1 VSDPGALL
9 FARYAYPPNELG
21 YCGPAGAS
29 TLLRADRPEEIARR
43 ARGFDGA
50 WAYLVFLARALG
62 RADPL
67 DPAVVSAYWIGDS
80 LPGGD
85 FPDLLPF
92 LRPRFAGQRGGTWES
107 AAGRALPH
115 HSFHVFEVYPWASL
129 LRRSGNPSAVSVLDR
144 CRIRTGTVVRVRE
157 STATVTTRPLV
168 WDGAVLAAGPP
179 REETV
184 SPLLG
189 GLVPGDL
196 VALHWD
202 WVCDRI
208 TAEQAATIESLERR
222 QLDVLFR
229 KIVIPER

>member
-1 VSDPGALL
+1 MSNPGALL

-21 YCGPAGAS
+21 YCGPAGAAM
-29 TLLRADRPEEIARR
+29 LLRSDLPGEIARR

-62 RADPL
+62 RSDPL

-80 LPGGD
+80 LPGGE

-107 AAGRALPH
+107 AGGRALPH

-129 LRRSGNPSAVSVLDR
+129 LRRTGHPSAVSVLDR
-144 CRIRTGTVVRVRE
+144 CRIRTGKVVRAGAA
-157 STATVTTRPLV
+157 TATVTTRPLV
-168 WDGAVLAAGPP
+168 WDGASLTAGPP
-179 REETV
+179 REETA
-184 SPLLG
+184 SLLLG
-189 GLVPGDL
+189 GLAPGDL

-208 TAEQAATIESLERR
+208 TAEQATTIEALEKR
-222 QLDVLFR
+222 QLDALFR
-229 KIVIPER
+229 KSVVPEV